1 MAMLAGTVLP
11 EGWRGKLPAQ
21 ISRLKRCD
29 WLHAAEGAWAGDSQ

>member
-11 EGWRGKLPAQ
+11 EGWRGKFPAQ

-29 WLHAAEGAWAGDSQ
+29 WLHAAEGARAGDSQ